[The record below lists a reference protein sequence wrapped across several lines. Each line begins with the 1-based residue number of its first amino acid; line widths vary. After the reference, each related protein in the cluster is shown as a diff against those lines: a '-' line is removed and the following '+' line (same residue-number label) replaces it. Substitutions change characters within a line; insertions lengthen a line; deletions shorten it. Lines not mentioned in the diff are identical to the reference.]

1 MVFDIFFDGLGIF
14 LIVFGSLE
22 REIVEILPILKWMGG
37 FLMVCD
43 AFFDCFGPAF

>member
-1 MVFDIFFDGLGIF
+1 MPFLMLGRSF

-37 FLMVCD
+37 FLMVCG
-43 AFFDCFGPAF
+43 AFFAVSAGQNNAE